1 MALILDN
8 FSPNKLMNLLF
19 AYAVR
24 HVTISKILLIYIF
37 YIIIY
42 PH

>member
-1 MALILDN
+1 MALRLDN
-8 FSPNKLMNLLF
+8 FSPNKF